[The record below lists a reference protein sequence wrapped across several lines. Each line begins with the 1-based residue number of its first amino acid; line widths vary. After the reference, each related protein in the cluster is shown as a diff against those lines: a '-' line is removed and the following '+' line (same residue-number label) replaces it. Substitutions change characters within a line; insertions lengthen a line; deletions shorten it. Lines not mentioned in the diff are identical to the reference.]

1 MATSVG
7 KLQPTLADA
16 GRLPRIASAAKL
28 SLAEIA
34 VLAVAGFAAAAA
46 EACIHLGLKVPGH
59 AILRA
64 ILPMMLGLALVPRRG
79 SGSAMGAFAGVGAI
93 LANWLPGEG
102 ISIASGIAMILV
114 GPALDVALLGADASR
129 WLYARFVLAGVLA
142 NLAALYVKVFAISAG
157 MIAQKEPLATYLI
170 RALPSY
176 LICGAMAGLIG
187 GAVCFRN
194 GNHISPSPPSRGRE
208 LG

>member
-7 KLQPTLADA
+7 ELQPTLADA

-34 VLAVAGFAAAAA
+34 VLALAGFAAATA
-46 EACIHLGLKVPGH
+46 EAWIHLGLKVPGH

-64 ILPMMLGLALVPRRG
+64 ILPMILGLALVPRRG
-79 SGSAMGAFAGVGAI
+79 SGSAMGAFSGVGAI

-102 ISIASGIAMILV
+102 ISIAAGIAMILV
-114 GPALDVALLGADASR
+114 GPALDVALLGADASH
-129 WLYARFVLAGVLA
+129 WLYARFALAGVLA
-142 NLAALYVKVFAISAG
+142 NLAALSIKVIAISEG
-157 MIAQKEPLATYLI
+157 MILQKEPLATYLI
-170 RALPSY
+170 RAVPSY

-187 GAVCFRN
+187 GAACFRN
-194 GNHISPSPPSRGRE
+194 GNRPSPPLRGR
-208 LG
+208 GTG